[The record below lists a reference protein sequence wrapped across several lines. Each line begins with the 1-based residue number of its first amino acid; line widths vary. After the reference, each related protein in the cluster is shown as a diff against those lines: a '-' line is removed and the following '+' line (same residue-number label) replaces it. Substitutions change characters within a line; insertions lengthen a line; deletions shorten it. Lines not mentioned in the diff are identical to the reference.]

1 MLARSLTRP
10 TVTRKL
16 FRGSEG
22 WFEGG
27 GKKKGVLRS
36 IMIKKKK
43 NNNNR
48 KDTHREKEILCYTRI
63 RRMEEKEREKKANQ
77 NG

>member
-1 MLARSLTRP
+1 MVR
-10 TVTRKL
+10 
-16 FRGSEG
+16 
-22 WFEGG
+22 GG
-27 GKKKGVLRS
+27 GKKKRR
-36 IMIKKKK
+36 ITKYNDKKKK